1 MNFMQIGRYKVNA
14 DVRSKI
20 SILEVILANQK
31 LEWIILNQ
39 KVSQIN

>member
-14 DVRSKI
+14 DARSQN

>member
-14 DVRSKI
+14 DVRSQI